1 MIDVFRIGVS
11 IGMTNDVSPV
21 IGTIQ
26 RDLAGLGR
34 TVDRAAAGFGALR
47 LAAMAALGGAGV
59 AWAGVA
65 GARMAGGPG
74 REASAAPA
82 VGAAARAAAVPQ
94 MAGRELA
101 RAAQGVA
108 AMPLAAAMLP
118 VRNQAAPAVPAR
130 AVAARPVA
138 VDLSPV
144 AGRAGR
150 PGVALRGGGEM
161 PVRMAARDLPR
172 GDGVAAR
179 VAPVRAVV
187 ALPAVALPVAGARAA
202 GAVPAAW
209 ALPGPVHEIAAWVRA
224 AGRGARAMSVARE
237 GFAELTARV
246 GALGSVLS
254 RTDWMGMF
262 ERVARGLRAVAE
274 AGHGIG
280 DWSGAR
286 GVAPGE
292 AQAAHEAPAM
302 LHVHVVNAHE
312 IGSAAGEALN
322 RGLRVPAATM
332 PSLPT
337 PAAGPWAPGLMPA
350 LP

>member
-11 IGMTNDVSPV
+11 IAMTNDVSPV

-34 TVDRAAAGFGALR
+34 TVDRTAAGFGALR
-47 LAAMAALGGAGV
+47 LAAMGGAGV
-59 AWAGVA
+59 AWAGIA
-65 GARMAGGPG
+65 GARTAGGAG
-74 REASAAPA
+74 REAPMAAPA
-82 VGAAARAAAVPQ
+82 VVGAPRAAAVPPV
-94 MAGRELA
+94 AGRELA
-101 RAAQGVA
+101 RAAQGAA
-108 AMPLAAAMLP
+108 AMPLAVPMLP
-118 VRNQAAPAVPAR
+118 VRHGAAPAVPAR
-130 AVAARPVA
+130 AAAARPVA
-138 VDLSPV
+138 VDISPV

-150 PGVALRGGGEM
+150 AGEALRVAGEV
-161 PVRMAARDLPR
+161 PVRAFGWSLPR

-179 VAPVRAVV
+179 AAPVRAV
-187 ALPAVALPVAGARAA
+187 VALPVAGARAA

-224 AGRGARAMSVARE
+224 AGRGARAIAVARE
-237 GFAELTARV
+237 GFAELTAGV

-254 RTDWMGMF
+254 RTDWVGIF

-280 DWSGAR
+280 DWGGAR
-286 GVAPGE
+286 GVAPAE

-312 IGSAAGEALN
+312 IGNAAGEALN